1 MLELVQ
7 FFVVCCG
14 CRAEITLEMYRGE
27 TTDVIRAL
35 TENFAEDSGGY
46 PLIMT
51 GLGQKKFKV
60 SCFESSGDPSC

>member
-51 GLGQKKFKV
+51 GPAQKKFKV
-60 SCFESSGDPSC
+60 SSLF